1 MSTAFANTPIIDCD
15 SHVAE
20 PADLWTS
27 RLPAKYTDDAP
38 HLQWDDR
45 FGEMRWRVGD
55 DLLRGEA
62 EFAQAGWHE
71 FPPSHPVSL
80 AEADPVGIGGGE
92 PARANR
98 LELRALQHA
107 LGGEGSILDPS

>member
-1 MSTAFANTPIIDCD
+1 MSNVFAETLIVDSD

-27 RLPAKYTDDAP
+27 RLPAKWTEDAP
-38 HLQWDDR
+38 RLQWDER

-71 FPPSHPVSL
+71 FPPSHPGSL
-80 AEADPVGIGGGE
+80 AEADPAAWD
-92 PARANR
+92 PKARLQR
-98 LELRALQHA
+98 LDEFKLYAQVLYPNV
-107 LGGEGSILDPS
+107 L